1 MSPATALLVD
11 LVVALGLVV
20 VLPLGLSLLGS
31 CVVPG
36 AGGPW
41 WPVAGAVAAAGAWL
55 PHGPAAQLAT
65 VPFLGGSAVL
75 LVAAVR
81 WFFPGPTAPRPL
93 AVRLAAGVAL
103 ALPSVGAT
111 AMLADRGGWGLLG
124 FSGTYLALTVP
135 HMLFAGF
142 AAALVAGLVLGID
155 ESRSPGSPEHMVS
168 RDRGRTRT
176 RSRAARAGAWGVPV
190 GTGLVLVGYFVGDVA
205 ELAGALVL
213 TGALWCTA
221 WAVLGLAARGWARGL
236 LVAGSVAVACS
247 MLLAVWWAVG
257 EATGLPHP
265 SIGQMAA
272 THGVANAVGFAL
284 CTLLGL
290 RTIRGAPGWRL
301 ERSRPG
307 GPALQGTASRPHRPS
322 RTPGRRQA

>member
-1 MSPATALLVD
+1 MSASTALLVD
-11 LVVALGLVV
+11 LVVAFGLVA
-20 VLPLGLSLLGS
+20 VLPLGLSLLGPR
-31 CVVPG
+31 VVPG
-36 AGGPW
+36 AGGAW
-41 WPVAGAVAAAGAWL
+41 WPVAGAAAAAGAWL
-55 PHGPAAQLAT
+55 PHGLWAQVAT
-65 VPFLGGSAVL
+65 VPFLAGSAVL

-81 WFFPGPTAPRPL
+81 AALPGPTAPRPL
-93 AVRLAAGVAL
+93 GVRLAVGVAL
-103 ALPSVGAT
+103 ALPSVGAA

-142 AAALVAGLVLGID
+142 AAALVAGLVAGQGAGHD
-155 ESRSPGSPEHMVS
+155 DPRDPDTSDTHRAP
-168 RDRGRTRT
+168 DRG
-176 RSRAARAGAWGVPV
+176 RAARAGAWGVPV
-190 GTGLVLVGYFVGDVA
+190 GTGLVLVGYFLGDVA

-221 WAVLGLAARGWARGL
+221 WAALGLAARGWARGL

-290 RTIRGAPGWRL
+290 RVVRGAAGERL
-301 ERSRPG
+301 EREGPG
-307 GPALQGTASRPHRPS
+307 VPALQGTATRPHRPS

>member
-1 MSPATALLVD
+1 MSPETALLVD

-20 VLPLGLSLLGS
+20 VLPLGLSLLGPH
-31 CVVPG
+31 VVPG

-41 WPVAGAVAAAGAWL
+41 WPVAGLAAAAGAWL

-81 WFFPGPTAPRPL
+81 GALPGPTAPRPL
-93 AVRLAAGVAL
+93 AVRLAVGVAL
-103 ALPSVGAT
+103 ALPSVGAA

-142 AAALVAGLVLGID
+142 TAALVAGLVVGLD
-155 ESRSPGSPEHMVS
+155 EHRAPGAPEDPVI
-168 RDRGRTRT
+168 RDHGRTRD
-176 RSRAARAGAWGVPV
+176 RAARAGAWGVPV

-290 RTIRGAPGWRL
+290 RVVRGAAGERL
-301 ERSRPG
+301 EREGPG
-307 GPALQGTASRPHRPS
+307 VPALQGTATRPHRPS